1 VKFKR
6 GRHATP
12 STAMTVIAA
21 AAPAVVLAGAAVVS
35 TTGPQPALADTG
47 SFPVAHDIASVQP
60 AQPSEGLAAH
70 TAAVIKSVSLTARH
84 ARPATYTVKS
94 GDTLSGI
101 AQAVYGNS
109 GDWPGIYVDNKN
121 VDPNPNLIYPGQHLK
136 IPAEGSSVGAP
147 APASAPQVEATYV
160 PKHAAPAPV
169 QSAPVQQAPVQ
180 QAPVQD
186 SQVNPS
192 DYSGFQECVISHES
206 GGNADIWN
214 ATGHWGL
221 YQFSE
226 STWVEFGGPASEF
239 GNASVA
245 EQNQVFEN
253 AMASPGGENNW
264 APYDGC

>member
-1 VKFKR
+1 VKVKR
-6 GRHATP
+6 GRHAAP
-12 STAMTVIAA
+12 STAMTVLAA

-35 TTGPQPALADTG
+35 STGPQPALADTG
-47 SFPVAHDIASVQP
+47 SFPVAHDITSVRP
-60 AQPSEGLAAH
+60 VATPRGLVAH
-70 TAAVIKSVSLTARH
+70 TAAAFRSVSLTARH
-84 ARPATYTVKS
+84 ARPSMYTVKS

-101 AQAVYGNS
+101 AQSVYGNS
-109 GDWPGIYVDNKN
+109 GDWPGIYVDNKA
-121 VDPNPNLIYPGQHLK
+121 VVPNPDLIYPGEHLN
-136 IPAEGSSVGAP
+136 IPATGSSAGAP
-147 APASAPQVEATYV
+147 PPPVVVAYV
-160 PKHAAPAPV
+160 PKHAVPVPVQAAPV
-169 QSAPVQQAPVQ
+169 QAPVQ
-180 QAPVQD
+180 AAPVQD